1 MKTISISILAS
12 CLALYFF
19 CIFGLADS
27 SILDTLIL
35 WDLIFVP
42 FLLAAIFGLVIGF
55 AIAKILGQAIPFV
68 SEVTETFQLSFTR
81 DNGLTDDFYCL
92 KADLASGKKA
102 FHVYSVSDNNLKL
115 VKSLWENDTTVV
127 VEDETLSNAGI
138 WKKTRLVPDPSSRLY
153 RWALAQ
159 PKDWRNEL
167 HLPPNVVRQNREQV
181 WL

>member
-1 MKTISISILAS
+1 MNTISISILAS

-19 CIFGLADS
+19 CIFGLAGS
-27 SILDTLIL
+27 SILETLVL

-55 AIAKILGQAIPFV
+55 AIAKILGRVMPFV

-81 DNGLTDDFYCL
+81 GDSLTDDFYCV
-92 KADLASGKKA
+92 KSDLASGKEA
-102 FHVYSVSDNNLKL
+102 FHVYSVNDKNLRL

-127 VEDETLSNAGI
+127 VEDETLSDAGI
-138 WKKTRLVPDPSSRLY
+138 WKKTRMVPDQSSRLY
-153 RWALAQ
+153 HWALAK

-167 HLPPNVVRQNREQV
+167 HLPPNMVEQNP
-181 WL
+181 